1 VAVGEE
7 FVFVFEASLHFD
19 FCSRGTA
26 DQLAS
31 RDAVVQRY
39 CRLHLRTNKG
49 SFSQKVSGE
58 NGWKILEDQL
68 GSQERQLTLHI
79 RASSTLDWCSALRRH
94 LMVEAATNT
103 IKLCPRHGP
112 REET

>member
-39 CRLHLRTNKG
+39 CRLHLRTINKG
-49 SFSQKVSGE
+49 SFSQKVSFVLVKTDGKS
-58 NGWKILEDQL
+58 WKINSGARN
-68 GSQERQLTLHI
+68 GS
-79 RASSTLDWCSALRRH
+79 
-94 LMVEAATNT
+94 
-103 IKLCPRHGP
+103 
-112 REET
+112 